1 MNETTTEQLPPPP
14 PPPPEPRRLVRS
26 RDDRVLGGVCGG
38 LGRYFN
44 IDPTIF
50 RIGAVVVAFV
60 AGAGVLAYVAA
71 WVLVPSEDSD
81 SGTPATRGG
90 WVGAVIVIAALF
102 VGLPV
107 LFAMLFAF
115 GAVLFW
121 IALLLAVGLLVW
133 WIVSGERPSG
143 GAGEVA
149 KRAVFGMIVLAFC
162 GLIAFAGA
170 WAAAAGGE
178 TVVAIAVMAAGVAIV
193 VGAFVRPVRW
203 LILPAVIVALSAGT
217 VAAAGVD
224 LDGGMGDR
232 SYRPTSTAD
241 LQDRYALGV
250 GELTLDLHKLDLPP
264 GDRTVEVDVGVG
276 DALVILPD
284 SKVCAGL
291 DATVGIGEARLY
303 TRSNA
308 GVDVDFREVPD
319 ARPTTSRILISA
331 DVGVGQVR
339 VEGDGRGGG
348 PFDSNRRCIRE
359 GERASR

>member
-1 MNETTTEQLPPPP
+1 MNESTTEQLPPA

-60 AGAGVLAYVAA
+60 AGAGLLAYAAA

-81 SGTPATRGG
+81 SDAPATRGG
-90 WVGAVIVIAALF
+90 WLGAVIVIAALF
-102 VGLPV
+102 IGLPV
-107 LFAMLFAF
+107 VVAMTFAF
-115 GAVLFW
+115 GAILVPV
-121 IALLLAVGLLVW
+121 ALIVAVSLLVW
-133 WIVSGERPSG
+133 WLVSGESPSG
-143 GAGEVA
+143 NAGEIA
-149 KRAVFGMIVLAFC
+149 KRAVFGMIVLVFC

-178 TVVAIAVMAAGVAIV
+178 TVVAIAVIAAGVAIV
-193 VGAFVRPVRW
+193 AGAFARPVRW
-203 LILPAVIVALSAGT
+203 LILPTVILALSAGS

-224 LDGGMGDR
+224 LDGGIGDR
-232 SYRPTSTAD
+232 TYRPTSVAD
-241 LQDRYALGV
+241 LQDRYELGA
-250 GELTLDLHKLDLPP
+250 GKLTLDLQGLDLPA
-264 GDRTVEVDVGVG
+264 GDRTVEIDVGLG
-276 DALVILPD
+276 DTLVILPD
-284 SKVCAGL
+284 SKLCAGL

-303 TRSNA
+303 TESNS

-319 ARPTTSRILISA
+319 ASPTTSRILISA

-339 VEGDGRGGG
+339 VEGSGWGGG
-348 PFDSNRRCIRE
+348 RFDANRRCIQE